1 MSKEGLFYIFLTL
14 IFSAASELKR
24 GQEDTSILS
33 SIFKTNKLTNHIIHG
48 RYSRRYQQLTI
59 MQWRP
64 CSRRINSATTGP
76 LLLETGRH
84 LDFFCKG
91 SCVLYD
97 VLYSSENTA
106 DPTAD
111 QLRENNASGGG
122 TGEQCKGQFYLLV
135 CEISRKNTGRGLPTS
150 YLNLR

>member
-84 LDFFCKG
+84 LDFFFLQRI
-91 SCVLYD
+91 VFIIWRTLFF
-97 VLYSSENTA
+97 
-106 DPTAD
+106 
-111 QLRENNASGGG
+111 REHRGPNRGPLKREQRIGGRDGG
-122 TGEQCKGQFYLLV
+122 TVQGTILFACL
-135 CEISRKNTGRGLPTS
+135 
-150 YLNLR
+150 